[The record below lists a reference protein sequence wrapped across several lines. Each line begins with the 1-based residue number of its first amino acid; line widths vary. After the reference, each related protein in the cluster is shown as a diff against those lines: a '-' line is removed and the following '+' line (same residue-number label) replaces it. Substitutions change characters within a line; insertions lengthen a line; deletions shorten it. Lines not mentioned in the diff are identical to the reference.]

1 MFALVL
7 FAAGCLPAQTWKPM
21 GPPGGSVLSLAA
33 DPSDAKRL
41 YLGTADGHIFGST
54 DAGETWKLLG
64 RAGSS
69 SDGVITTILID
80 PRNPK
85 ILLASAW
92 SRENNGGGGVFRS
105 EDAGVTWR
113 PSGLDGHAVRA
124 LAQAPS
130 NPEFLIAGALDGIYR
145 SLNAGRSWQRI
156 SPPDHEEIRNLDSI
170 AIDPTNPDVIYAGT
184 YHLPW
189 KTLNG
194 GRTWRPIHDGMIDDS
209 DVMSIVVDRTNP
221 RRIYASACSGIYRSD
236 DAGNL
241 WRKIQGIP
249 YAARR
254 THAIRQDPHRPQTIY
269 AATTE
274 GLWRTLDAGASWQRI
289 TPADWV
295 INALVID
302 AQTDAKTPGRIV
314 MGTEKLG
321 VMVSD
326 TAGKQFRAAND
337 GFFHR
342 QILALALDRERP
354 ERVLAVLANAPET
367 VLATDDAG
375 RTWKPLGPGLKA
387 EAVRRVYAV
396 PDGWLAALDRGGLMR
411 YTAAKS
417 AWQRIGTV
425 TGEPA
430 FSSESDDPPKKR
442 KGSAVKRI
450 SGPRPL
456 NLIVL
461 DMAFT
466 RDAWYAA
473 TDDGLLVSRD
483 QGDTWVITPVGA
495 VVLPAR
501 SVRVSPDAKN
511 FWIVTLRGMVFS
523 GDAGETWSWRDLPL
537 EAGGALRLDAAGD
550 STLLAIAGKGLYI
563 SRDSG
568 STWQQAA
575 NGLPQAPIQD
585 LAVVGDI
592 FLVSMQAQGLYISFD
607 RGATWTRV
615 EGTLAEGRFP
625 AVTVPRPR
633 DDAAAAIIYAA
644 SSTEGLYA
652 VELPSK
658 LATSSPPPAPQQEDE
673 NRLLGHLQRE
683 TFPFRDDGLSQFCNS
698 LILNVKVAT
707 RELSWGFPVPLW

>member
-1 MFALVL
+1 MRRLINILALFIL
-7 FAAGCLPAQTWKPM
+7 AALPAAAQTWKPM
-21 GPPGGSVLSLAA
+21 GPPGGDVLTLAA
-33 DPSDAKRL
+33 DPSDPQRI

-69 SDGVITTILID
+69 ADGVVTAILVD

-85 ILLASAW
+85 ILLAAAW

-113 PSGLDGHAVRA
+113 PSGLDKHAIRA

-130 NPEFLIAGALDGIYR
+130 NPGILIAGALDGVFR
-145 SLNAGRSWQRI
+145 SRDAARTWERI
-156 SPPDHEEIRNLDSI
+156 SPEGNEEIRNLDSI
-170 AIDPTNPDVIYAGT
+170 AIDPHNPEIIYAGT
-184 YHLPW
+184 FHLPW
-189 KTLNG
+189 KTADG
-194 GRTWRPIHDGMIDDS
+194 GRLWKPIHDGMIDDS
-209 DVMSIVVDRTNP
+209 DVMSIAVDRANP
-221 RRIYASACSGIYRSD
+221 RRLYASACSGIYRSD

-249 YAARR
+249 YTARR
-254 THAIRQDPHRPQTIY
+254 THVIRQDPHRPQTIY

-274 GLWRTLDAGASWQRI
+274 GLWRTNDAGATWQRL
-289 TPADWV
+289 TPGDWV
-295 INALVID
+295 INALVL
-302 AQTDAKTPGRIV
+302 DAKSHGRLV
-314 MGTEKLG
+314 MGTEQLG
-321 VMVSD
+321 VMLSD

-342 QILALALDRERP
+342 QILALALDRDRP
-354 ERVLAVLANAPET
+354 ERVLAVLANAPEP

-387 EAVRRVYAV
+387 EAVRRVYAL
-396 PDGWLAALDRGGLMR
+396 PGGWLAALDRGGLMR
-411 YTAAKS
+411 YDPGRS

-430 FSSESDDPPKKR
+430 FSSEVKEPPKKGR
-442 KGSAVKRI
+442 RI
-450 SGPRPL
+450 PARIVRGPRPL
-456 NLIVL
+456 NHVVL

-483 QGDTWVITPVGA
+483 QGVTWVITPVGP

-501 SVRVSPDAKN
+501 SVRISPDGKN
-511 FWIVTLRGMVFS
+511 FWVVTLRGMVFS
-523 GDAGETWSWRDLPL
+523 RDAGSTWSWHDLPL
-537 EAGGALRLDAAGD
+537 EAGGALRLDVAGD
-550 STLLAIAGKGLYI
+550 KTILATAGKGLYI
-563 SRDSG
+563 SRDAG
-568 STWQQAA
+568 STWRQAA
-575 NGLPQAPIQD
+575 NGLPRAPIQD

-592 FLVSMQAQGLYISFD
+592 FLVSMQTQGLYISYD
-607 RGATWTRV
+607 RGATWARI

-625 AVTVPRPR
+625 VVTARE
-633 DDAAAAIIYAA
+633 AAAIIYAA

-652 VELPSK
+652 VELPAK
-658 LATSSPPPAPQQEDE
+658 LATSSSPPPSP
-673 NRLLGHLQRE
+673 
-683 TFPFRDDGLSQFCNS
+683 
-698 LILNVKVAT
+698 
-707 RELSWGFPVPLW
+707 

>member
-1 MFALVL
+1 MRRFLQLVPL
-7 FAAGCLPAQTWKPM
+7 FLVSSLPLFAQTWKPM
-21 GPPGGSVLSLAA
+21 GPPGGDVLTLAA
-33 DPSDAKRL
+33 DPSDATRI
-41 YLGTADGHIFGST
+41 YLGTADGHIFGSV
-54 DAGETWKLLG
+54 DSGNTWKILG
-64 RAGSS
+64 RAGSG
-69 SDGVITTILID
+69 SDGVITAILID
-80 PRNPK
+80 PRNPQ
-85 ILLASAW
+85 ILFAAAW

-105 EDAGVTWR
+105 DDAGVTWK
-113 PSGLDGHAVRA
+113 PAGLDGHAVRA
-124 LAQAPS
+124 LARAPS
-130 NPEFLIAGALDGIYR
+130 SPDLLIAGALDGIYR

-156 SPPDHEEIRNLDSI
+156 SPPDDEEIRNIDSI
-170 AIDPTNPDVIYAGT
+170 AIDPKDPDVIYAGT
-184 YHLPW
+184 FHLPW
-189 KTLNG
+189 KTMNG
-194 GRTWRPIHDGMIDDS
+194 GRTWRPIHEGMIDDS
-209 DVMSIVVDRTNP
+209 DVMSMVVDRTNS

-236 DAGNL
+236 DAGAE

-274 GLWRTLDAGASWQRI
+274 GLWRTLDAGSTWQRL

-295 INALVID
+295 INALVI
-302 AQTDAKTPGRIV
+302 DAKTPGRIV

-326 TAGKQFRAAND
+326 SAGKQAGNKEGQQFRAAND

-375 RTWKPLGPGLKA
+375 RSWKPLGPGLKA

-411 YTAAKS
+411 YDAGKS
-417 AWQRIGTV
+417 AWKRIGTV
-425 TGEPA
+425 SGEPA
-430 FSSESDDPPKKR
+430 FESESKAPPKKGKSR
-442 KGSAVKRI
+442 IPKGILA
-450 SGPRPL
+450 PRPL
-456 NLIVL
+456 NLVVL

-473 TDDGLLVSRD
+473 TNDGLLLSRD

-501 SVRVSPDAKN
+501 SVRVSPDGKN

-523 GDAGETWSWRDLPL
+523 GDGGTTWSWRDLPL
-537 EAGGALRLDAAGD
+537 EAGGALRLDAAGE
-550 STLLAIAGKGLYI
+550 STLLAIAGKGLFI

-568 STWQQAA
+568 RSWKQAA

-592 FLVSMQAQGLYISFD
+592 FLASMQTQGLYISYD
-607 RGATWTRV
+607 RGVTWMRI
-615 EGTLAEGRFP
+615 EGTLADGRFP
-625 AVTVPRPR
+625 VVTARE
-633 DDAAAAIIYAA
+633 AAAIVYAA

-658 LATSSPPPAPQQEDE
+658 LANSAPSPPTP
-673 NRLLGHLQRE
+673 
-683 TFPFRDDGLSQFCNS
+683 
-698 LILNVKVAT
+698 
-707 RELSWGFPVPLW
+707 